1 MRKIMKFYISQIDR
15 MIKALGL
22 LFNCYAA
29 RIKSSASQGKREV
42 LYWKSCL

>member
-1 MRKIMKFYISQIDR
+1 MIKLMKFHISQTDQ

-29 RIKSSASQGKREV
+29 GIKSSASQGKREV
-42 LYWKSCL
+42 LY